1 MIILIL
7 NSRNKN
13 YYKIIKCMMKIIN
26 KMILLKK
33 KELKMM
39 IKYKNFIIL
48 F

>member
-1 MIILIL
+1 
-7 NSRNKN
+7 
-13 YYKIIKCMMKIIN
+13 MMKIIN